1 MLRVAQW
8 WAKPAIIFRMF
19 SCVGLDCEIRAL
31 FFISQPR
38 CFLSSHRSHRSHG
51 FARLMLNLTDDSLLL
66 CSFWLTQISQISLN
80 FSFDGVKSHR
90 GWQMGRGACRSTLSA
105 PSTQISK
112 AHTNYFCWI
121 SLNLCEPKGAK
132 VRRASVRFNARR
144 AKLWDL
150 WDLCEPK
157 GARVREAS
165 VRFSVRRAKLWDLWD
180 LCEA

>member
-31 FFISQPR
+31 FFY
-38 CFLSSHRSHRSHG
+38 L
-51 FARLMLNLTDDSLLL
+51 A
-66 CSFWLTQISQISLN
+66 QISL
-80 FSFDGVKSHR
+80 FFYAHTDSTDLTDFFDGVKSHR

-165 VRFSVRRAKLWDLWD
+165 VRFSVRRAKLWNLWD

>member
-1 MLRVAQW
+1 MRKTSAVI
-8 WAKPAIIFRMF
+8 KMF

-38 CFLSSHRSHRSHG
+38 CFLGSHRSHRFHG

-121 SLNLCEPKGAK
+121 SLNLCEPKGA
-132 VRRASVRFNARR
+132 RAAVNHP
-144 AKLWDL
+144 WDL
-150 WDLCEPK
+150 TPAVQNRGICVSPK
-157 GARVREAS
+157 NSEAAR
-165 VRFSVRRAKLWDLWD
+165 
-180 LCEA
+180 

>member
-8 WAKPAIIFRMF
+8 CAKPAIIFRMF

-38 CFLSSHRSHRSHG
+38 CFLGSHRSHRSHG

-66 CSFWLTQISQISLN
+66 CSFWLTQISQIPLNFSFDGVKSHRWFRRGFVLTQITQISLN

-90 GWQMGRGACRSTLSA
+90 GWQMGRGACPSTPSA

-112 AHTNYFCWI
+112 NSHKLFL
-121 SLNLCEPKGAK
+121 LNLVE
-132 VRRASVRFNARR
+132 SVWA
-144 AKLWDL
+144 
-150 WDLCEPK
+150 
-157 GARVREAS
+157 
-165 VRFSVRRAKLWDLWD
+165 
-180 LCEA
+180 